1 MIKLYAAKITTMCIK
16 TQLLLITLLL
26 LSVSGFADERQHMEP
41 VSLEERTQ
49 NSDIIIEG
57 EVISQKSFWDS
68 RHENIYTSNIIRVYK
83 VFKGEVKAEEI
94 ELITKGG
101 TVGMKM
107 HVHSTALDLSK
118 GEQGIFFLS
127 KNQPIQNTPGGQRV
141 KTRAYAGPQGF
152 INYNLA
158 GGPVKDVFNE
168 YTSVED
174 IYGKIKS
181 ITNAPIKVIKENEK
195 LKKNAN
201 NSQTQEQSSLAVPV
215 VTSFSP
221 VLASAGTRT
230 ILTINGSGFGATRGN
245 GMVQFLDAQRGGRID
260 NTSTLAFMT
269 PLPYHYISWSN
280 TQIKLY
286 IPSIGVDRGVAGT
299 GPIRVV
305 TNDGTSITTSQELVI
320 EYAYSNL
327 SFENKPFQP
336 KLIDDNKQGGY
347 TVLFAPSLQNRAAA
361 REGFL
366 RALNSWVCATEVNWQ
381 IGPPSTSEQT
391 TEDGRNIVQFVP
403 PSELGEKVL
412 ASTISRYEGC
422 ASSSDTLFYLSEFD
436 MQINNSINWQYG
448 PAPPAPSSRQF
459 DFETV
464 MLHELGHAHQ
474 LGHVILPQ
482 AVMLYAI
489 AFEQLFRDLSAADV
503 RGGTFVMANST
514 GTGVCRQSPMVPEP
528 EGDCDLAPE
537 IFTLSAAFQNQRV
550 LVNWQTRDELAV
562 DFFVVQRSENSDDW
576 SDIATV
582 DAKGPST
589 GILEYLYTDA
599 NPLPDISY
607 YRIKVVY
614 VDGASRLS
622 PRVRVL
628 DPASLR
634 VLRIFPNPIPP
645 ERHSVRLIYLV
656 NASTTM
662 TIHLYDTTGKLVR
675 EYIIELTDV
684 NTPIELP
691 LQGLASGM
699 YILRWQEKINSGE
712 FKIIRL

>member
-16 TQLLLITLLL
+16 THLLLITLLL

-101 TVGMKM
+101 TVGLKM
-107 HVHSTALDLSK
+107 HVHSTALELDK
-118 GEQGIFFLS
+118 GEQGIFFLN
-127 KNQPIQNTPGGQRV
+127 KNQPIQNTPGGQRL

-152 INYNLA
+152 IDYNLT

-168 YTSVED
+168 YSSVQD
-174 IYGKIKS
+174 IYRKIKS
-181 ITNAPIKVIKENEK
+181 ITNTQIRVISENEK

-201 NSQTQEQSSLAVPV
+201 NSQTQEQSSLAIPV
-215 VTSFSP
+215 ITSFSP
-221 VLASAGTRT
+221 TLATAGTRT
-230 ILTINGSGFGATRGN
+230 VLTINGTGFGATRGN
-245 GMVQFLDAQRGGRID
+245 GMVQFLDAQRGGRD
-260 NTSTLAFMT
+260 KTGLLFMT
-269 PLPYHYISWSN
+269 PLPSHYISWSN

-299 GPIRVV
+299 GPIRV
-305 TNDGTSITTSQELVI
+305 TSNDGTSITTSQELVI
-320 EYAYSNL
+320 EYVYSNL

-336 KLIDDNKQGGY
+336 KLINDNGQGGY
-347 TVLFAPSLQNRAAA
+347 TIQLAPSIQNRAAA

-366 RALNSWVCATEVNWQ
+366 RALNSWVCATEVNWE
-381 IGPPSTSEQT
+381 IGSPSTSET
-391 TEDGRNIVQFVP
+391 TAEDNRNIIRFVA
-403 PSELGEKVL
+403 PSDLGEMVL

-474 LGHVILPQ
+474 LGHVILPR
-482 AVMLYAI
+482 AVMHYAI

-503 RGGTFVMANST
+503 RGGTFVLANST
-514 GTGVCRQSPMVPEP
+514 GTSVCRQSPMVPEP

-537 IFTLSAAFQNQRV
+537 IFTLSAAFQAQRV
-550 LVNWQTRDELAV
+550 LVSWQTNEELAV
-562 DFFVVQRSENSDDW
+562 DFFVVQRSENSNDW

-589 GILEYLYTDA
+589 GTLDYTYTDA

-634 VLRIFPNPIPP
+634 VLRIYPNPIPP
-645 ERHSVRLIYLV
+645 ERHSVRLLYLV

-662 TIHLYDTTGKLVR
+662 TVHLYDTTGKLVR
-675 EYIIELTDV
+675 EYTIELTDV
-684 NTPIELP
+684 NTPVDLP

-699 YILRWQEKINSGE
+699 YIARWQEKINSGE